1 MSLSVNEHLWGE
13 GIPEIND
20 IEKICWQM
28 LHDGATNRKS
38 VMHQAVIATAVDSVA
53 HMRTVVLRRVDV
65 DTKKIYLH
73 TDMRSKK
80 MDDLY
85 QTNHLSWLV
94 YDQSQRTQI
103 RLGGKII
110 IHHLDDL
117 CIEHWG
123 KTGHHSRRYYMTD
136 QPPTTELNQTSTG
149 LNEAL
154 TAFDYTLE
162 ESEAGFQNF
171 VVVETCIDWMEWYYT
186 HSKGNRRA
194 RFTYHENKLSS
205 SSWLMP

>member
-1 MSLSVNEHLWGE
+1 MSLSQNEHPWGT
-13 GIPEIND
+13 GIPDIND

-28 LHDGATNRKS
+28 LHEGATNRKS
-38 VMHQAVIATAVDSVA
+38 AMHQAIIGTSVDSIA
-53 HMRTVVLRRVDV
+53 HMRTVVLRRVDT
-65 DTKKIYLH
+65 DTRKIYLH
-73 TDMRSKK
+73 TDKRSKK
-80 MDDLY
+80 MQDLE
-85 QTNHLSWLV
+85 QTKHLSWLV
-94 YDQSQRTQI
+94 YDQTQRTQI
-103 RLGGKII
+103 RLSGKII
-110 IHHLDDL
+110 IHHLDNL
-117 CIEHWG
+117 CKEHWL

-136 QPPTTELNQTSTG
+136 QPPSTQLEELSTG

-194 RFTYHENKLSS
+194 RFTYDKNKLSG